1 MKSLV
6 YYPFSSHARGSNEW
20 RVIFFEVFLIIS
32 LFPYLCIIIYYDMA
46 KNYDLFLRGYVGG
59 ADFDAGYVDY
69 ILDKYSD
76 RQVSV
81 LIDSLGGATNTALTI
96 CAAFANHGDVCVHF
110 QGMSASAATIAALG
124 AKKVTIE
131 DSACYLVH
139 KCSSEFFDWSVKNAD
154 QLDAYIKDLKACKE
168 QLNKIDL
175 HVASLYAKKCKKTTS
190 EILQL
195 MKVGGWL
202 TPSEAL
208 EWGFVDEITESVSKK
223 KKAISAFL
231 ADAMVSAG
239 IPVPDSVTVL
249 PGGSK
254 ESKSLMSLIED
265 KISNLFKTHNME
277 KNHTVATE
285 GATPVSQNSG
295 TYEIEALKAQ
305 LESEKEKH
313 EEEISSLKSQIE
325 ELKKGPAAASA
336 PVVESK
342 KSAASDAPKS
352 EVEEFM
358 STSDSARKLFNSI
371 P

>member
-1 MKSLV
+1 
-6 YYPFSSHARGSNEW
+6 
-20 RVIFFEVFLIIS
+20 
-32 LFPYLCIIIYYDMA
+32 MA

-96 CAAFANHGDVCVHF
+96 CAAFSNHGDVCVHF

-139 KCSSEFFDWSVKNAD
+139 KCSTEFFDWSVKNAD
-154 QLDAYIKDLKACKE
+154 QLEAYIKDLEACKE

-190 EILQL
+190 EILDL
-195 MKVGGWL
+195 MKIGGWL

-223 KKAISAFL
+223 KKTISAFL

-239 IPVPDSVTVL
+239 IPIPGSVTVECADA
-249 PGGSK
+249 K
-254 ESKSLMSLIED
+254 ESKSLISFIED
-265 KISNLFKTHNME
+265 KISNLFKSHNME
-277 KNHTVATE
+277 KTTHTVAQEVEDT
-285 GATPVSQNSG
+285 TSQNSG
-295 TYEIEALKAQ
+295 TSEVDTLKAQ
-305 LESEKEKH
+305 LESEKKKH
-313 EEEISSLKSQIE
+313 EDEIAALKSQIE

-342 KSAASDAPKS
+342 KTAAPDAPKS

-358 STSDSARKLFNSI
+358 STTDSARKLFNSI